1 MRNNLKKFLF
11 LFFVLSVSFNF
22 TVKANEINFEA
33 KNIETVDENLISASE
48 DVFIYDNNGNKIY
61 SDKLFINN
69 KKKNFYYKRK
79 CYSEE

>member
-1 MRNNLKKFLF
+1 MRNNFKKFLF

-69 KKKNFYYKRK
+69 KKNFYYKRK

>member
-1 MRNNLKKFLF
+1 MRNNFKKFLF

-69 KKKNFYYKRK
+69 KKKFLL
-79 CYSEE
+79 